1 MKQTFNRLALLLL
14 TVCAAGAHAEGIG
27 KIYTCTDEYGRRLT
41 SDRPIPECANRDQRE
56 LSSTGVTRRVLKPQ
70 PTASEIK
77 ARQAQA
83 EKEREQRARKEAQR
97 QRDESLAIRYPSL
110 QLHEEARKR
119 ELETSALRA
128 KLIEKHVQQ
137 LEEEKQRMQ
146 ERLSKLPDPN
156 KISAAFRHSIE
167 QNEANLQKQKDTLAD
182 ENAQQAVINKR
193 FDEEQVR
200 LKPFWDSNAA
210 KKAGKR

>member
-1 MKQTFNRLALLLL
+1 M
-14 TVCAAGAHAEGIG
+14 
-27 KIYTCTDEYGRRLT
+27 
-41 SDRPIPECANRDQRE
+41 
-56 LSSTGVTRRVLKPQ
+56 
-70 PTASEIK
+70 
-77 ARQAQA
+77 
-83 EKEREQRARKEAQR
+83 
-97 QRDESLAIRYPSL
+97 

-156 KISAAFRHSIE
+156 KISATFRHSIE

-210 KKAGKR
+210 KNAGKR